1 MKHFVARTCTVVRGR
16 TQKEPRRETK
26 SNLAHEPQSWIPL
39 ESFRDKPAYVLLGP
53 PGAGKTKAFEHEALE
68 EGVRPITARDF
79 QTLDPE
85 PEWENATLYIDGL
98 DETRAGATDGRTPF
112 DAIRRKLQH
121 LSRPRFR
128 LSCRDADWFGAND
141 RDRLKAVSPDGE
153 VLVLR
158 LDPMSEEGILENLDR
173 NLDSRRSEGV
183 RGGSSQTGGRGSPRE
198 SAEPEDARGG
208 GRPTKNGQG
217 PRPKRSTWPAES

>member
-1 MKHFVARTCTVVRGR
+1 MKHFVARTCTVVSWSERK
-16 TQKEPRRETK
+16 KEPRRETK
-26 SNLAHEPQSWIPL
+26 SNLAHEPQSYPPRVVSAQAGVRAARASWGRQD
-39 ESFRDKPAYVLLGP
+39 ESVRAR
-53 PGAGKTKAFEHEALE
+53 GAGGRGGGPSPPVTSRRSILS
-68 EGVRPITARDF
+68 RN
-79 QTLDPE
+79 
-85 PEWENATLYIDGL
+85 WENATLYIDGL

-141 RDRLKAVSPDGE
+141 RERLKAVSPDGE

-158 LDPMSEEGILENLDR
+158 LDPMSEEGILENLVR

-183 RGGSSQTGGRGSPRE
+183 RGTEARTNRG
-198 SAEPEDARGG
+198 
-208 GRPTKNGQG
+208 
-217 PRPKRSTWPAES
+217 